1 MCLQFNL
8 ILKNIVGLSPNKN
21 LQHSRN
27 VNSIKLIYTV
37 LILNSFQ
44 FLNAQNIA
52 NDLIIYDCKS
62 LRENIS
68 LLHHD
73 TLQQKIIKDTYSQH
87 EVTDGCDYEFLKI
100 ACYYA
105 EVLILESNQKEA
117 IEVWNLIIKKSS
129 FCFETNQDT
138 CFLRMMIMAGHNIE
152 NYSSFQQSSQYI
164 FKTYD
169 KLKSSPKKIDCK
181 LTSEFLYL
189 PMTANWDVENFKQ
202 CLYYV
207 NLIIDICKECK
218 EIYSDDYAYYLYLKG
233 FIHAYLYESEES
245 NQCFLLASDMFEK
258 TESGRKSHYYR
269 NIQFN
274 LYTFFKKQEYI
285 EKSLILTKQVLDEA
299 EKSNDEDKSTEYN
312 IEMVRLYSYT
322 GNYDSAFFFINKTFT
337 KLQNS
342 VKLKNSVYHTIFLK
356 EAINTTLKSKNYNL
370 ADSLIQE
377 LEKIYQKSG
386 SLSHNK
392 KNDIKNY
399 KANLFESQN
408 RMKEAYT
415 LRKEILGTID
425 SLYGKESH
433 YYFSEEYMFSG
444 LLHKMDS
451 FYQAFIIADRW
462 IKRYIDLTNQRNKYL
477 TSSDLAGMLQ
487 NFNSYYNAAFAS
499 LCNIKEKID
508 IDDLYNKWIFKQGF
522 IYYRHQKLNAVKQK
536 MPEIKTLESELRE
549 LQGEL
554 SKISKKNPEKY
565 RNLEK
570 LALEK
575 ERALVKKLS
584 GDTTILYE
592 NFVQKIFEK
601 LKENEILIEIIQ
613 HPDHYKTKQSTVW
626 ISALVLNPAIGK
638 VEFIPLI
645 KKDELIKLAGKKN
658 DFENINSF
666 YSSEEITKAIIRNII
681 PQITDKKRIYLISNG
696 MFRNINLSSMAYK
709 GKTFGDY
716 FDVVNFLFARNLLSD
731 KKVETP
737 HLNNAFLVGNIDY
750 TIFNNDQLDTSLLE
764 QNVNNQARKS
774 LYPPLSNSADEIDFI
789 SKNLRSKDIETTVFD
804 KIVFKEDLMK
814 KLQDENRKQPDLI
827 HIATHTHFDTSL
839 LFKHSI
845 ELNRF
850 NNKYLEEDISLK
862 ISSLVL
868 SPDEK
873 SEPHTD
879 QNLSSCLLSSFDIS
893 KMNLDSTKLVILSA
907 CFSGY
912 GIQSGTENTYGFT
925 RAFTIAGADKVM
937 ISLWNLYDYPTTVF
951 MKYFYESFLS
961 QNSNPRE
968 ALKLT
973 RNHMKKEKYEPY
985 YWAGFVLFE

>member
-1 MCLQFNL
+1 MINQIRITTKRVFFSILFLFFFQFLYSQDFYRTQSQNDCSAL
-8 ILKNIVGLSPNKN
+8 YEN
-21 LQHSRN
+21 
-27 VNSIKLIYTV
+27 IKLINQNTELQKNIKSHYTNYKV
-37 LILNSFQ
+37 HDDCDVSYLILS
-44 FLNAQNIA
+44 
-52 NDLIIYDCKS
+52 
-62 LRENIS
+62 
-68 LLHHD
+68 
-73 TLQQKIIKDTYSQH
+73 
-87 EVTDGCDYEFLKI
+87 
-100 ACYYA
+100 CYYA
-105 EVLILESNQKEA
+105 EVLIAESNHKEA
-117 IEVWNLIIKKSS
+117 TEIWDLIIKKSS
-129 FCFETNQDT
+129 VCFQTHYDT
-138 CFLRMMIMAGHNIE
+138 CLLRIMIIAGHNIE

-169 KLKSSPKKIDCK
+169 KIKSSPKKIDCK

-245 NQCFLLASDMFEK
+245 NQCFLLASDMFKK

-342 VKLKNSVYHTIFLK
+342 VKLKNSVHHTLFLK

-370 ADSLIQE
+370 ADSLIHE

-386 SLSHNK
+386 SISYSK
-392 KNDIKNY
+392 KTDIKNY
-399 KANLFESQN
+399 KAYLFESQN

-433 YYFSEEYMFSG
+433 YYFSEEYMLSG

-451 FYQAFIIADRW
+451 FYHAFIIADRW

-487 NFNSYYNAAFAS
+487 NFNSYYNAAFAN
-499 LCNIKEKID
+499 LYNIKEKID

-554 SKISKKNPEKY
+554 SKISKKNPEKLQ
-565 RNLEK
+565 NLEK

-601 LKENEILIEIIQ
+601 LRKNEILIEIIQ
-613 HPDHYKTKQSTVW
+613 HPDHYKTKQTSVW
-626 ISALVLNPAIGK
+626 ISAIVLNPAIGK

-645 KKDELIKLAGKKN
+645 KMDELIKLAGKKN

-666 YSSEEITKAIIRNII
+666 YSSEEITKAIIKNII
-681 PQITDKKRIYLISNG
+681 PQITDKK
-696 MFRNINLSSMAYK
+696 
-709 GKTFGDY
+709 
-716 FDVVNFLFARNLLSD
+716 
-731 KKVETP
+731 
-737 HLNNAFLVGNIDY
+737 
-750 TIFNNDQLDTSLLE
+750 
-764 QNVNNQARKS
+764 
-774 LYPPLSNSADEIDFI
+774 
-789 SKNLRSKDIETTVFD
+789 KNLFN
-804 KIVFKEDLMK
+804 
-814 KLQDENRKQPDLI
+814 LQRNVRK
-827 HIATHTHFDTSL
+827 
-839 LFKHSI
+839 
-845 ELNRF
+845 
-850 NNKYLEEDISLK
+850 Y
-862 ISSLVL
+862 
-868 SPDEK
+868 
-873 SEPHTD
+873 
-879 QNLSSCLLSSFDIS
+879 
-893 KMNLDSTKLVILSA
+893 
-907 CFSGY
+907 
-912 GIQSGTENTYGFT
+912 
-925 RAFTIAGADKVM
+925 
-937 ISLWNLYDYPTTVF
+937 
-951 MKYFYESFLS
+951 
-961 QNSNPRE
+961 
-968 ALKLT
+968 
-973 RNHMKKEKYEPY
+973 
-985 YWAGFVLFE
+985 